1 VRARAR
7 QVVYP
12 ALDAKVKNVT
22 LAYSVEHEDE
32 VRRRRAAL
40 LPRTHDRARRGTSFG
55 ACALRAEPTRGRG
68 FLGRSRLCGSVS
80 ANSCHGA
87 RWLLPGCWGACA
99 RAARRPRARPDARA
113 AAAAQERLF
122 EQLMQLLAAALAG
135 PAAGRGAAVRR
146 LSCKAE
152 EIHTTLRKHLAKEE
166 EQLFPLLLAH
176 FSAAEQAEL
185 VAQFLCCIPLAAVQP
200 VLAWLQPAVP
210 VAEQE
215 ALLAQARARLP
226 LFP

>member
-1 VRARAR
+1 
-7 QVVYP
+7 
-12 ALDAKVKNVT
+12 
-22 LAYSVEHEDE
+22 
-32 VRRRRAAL
+32 
-40 LPRTHDRARRGTSFG
+40 
-55 ACALRAEPTRGRG
+55 
-68 FLGRSRLCGSVS
+68 
-80 ANSCHGA
+80 
-87 RWLLPGCWGACA
+87 
-99 RAARRPRARPDARA
+99 
-113 AAAAQERLF
+113 
-122 EQLMQLLAAALAG
+122 MQLLAAALAG

-215 ALLAQARARLP
+215 ALLAQARARPCPSVPSLCSARAGAALLGPQEGPAAARRVGWGLP
-226 LFP
+226 LARTSWAPPQAGRMRRRARRGRPGAEPVPRARAPRCAWSSRTACCWSCW